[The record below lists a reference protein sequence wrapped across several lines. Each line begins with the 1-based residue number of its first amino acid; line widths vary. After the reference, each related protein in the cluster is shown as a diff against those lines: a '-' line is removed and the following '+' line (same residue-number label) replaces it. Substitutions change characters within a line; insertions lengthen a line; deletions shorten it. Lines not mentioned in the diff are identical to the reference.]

1 MRQPD
6 APPAALQGEQL
17 EQYKKLQKEWNDL
30 HTKMQDQ
37 MRELVKAAAAKN
49 EQENERIKKA
59 AEEETA
65 KKAAEEAAKTARA
78 RASETEKEDKDAM
91 AVDAEELEN
100 LIKRKLEPREGEPA
114 IDLQKIAKEVAQ
126 ELQAKRRKKEHR
138 ED

>member
-1 MRQPD
+1 
-6 APPAALQGEQL
+6 
-17 EQYKKLQKEWNDL
+17 
-30 HTKMQDQ
+30 

-100 LIKRKLEPREGEPA
+100 LIKRKLEPRE
-114 IDLQKIAKEVAQ
+114 
-126 ELQAKRRKKEHR
+126 
-138 ED
+138 